1 MGRRKARIR
10 RPYCPITLSMPMR
23 SAPTSARLP
32 HGSGRPSLMRSTSS
46 SRMEPAVETRN
57 RKSLRPNALA
67 SWELR
72 VGDLR
77 VYYDVQEDPE
87 QQVNVAAIGIKVRS
101 RVLIAGRL
109 YDL

>member
-1 MGRRKARIR
+1 MVYLPYYIVYADEISSHIRALTARQRATVFDAINQQ
-10 RPYCPITLSMPMR
+10 LSY
-23 SAPTSARLP
+23 
-32 HGSGRPSLMRSTSS
+32 
-46 SRMEPAVETRN
+46 EPAVETRN
-57 RKSLRPNALA
+57 RKPLRPNALA

-87 QQVNVAAIGIKVRS
+87 QQVNVTAIGIKIRN